1 MCYAICPRAD
11 VAHDRAR
18 EREKKGEEK
27 RENVFVRVC
36 ACVLGCVCVHACVG
50 PCMCVCVCAY
60 MCACASVLTRAHD
73 QLLPSPYGIRP
84 RSVSGPL
91 EDPGVP
97 SCLES

>member
-1 MCYAICPRAD
+1 MLYALVQMLRTIEQEKERK
-11 VAHDRAR
+11 RGRKR
-18 EREKKGEEK
+18 ERMCLC
-27 RENVFVRVC
+27 VYVRACSGVC
-36 ACVLGCVCVHACVG
+36 ASMRAWVHACV
-50 PCMCVCVCAY
+50 CVCVCAY